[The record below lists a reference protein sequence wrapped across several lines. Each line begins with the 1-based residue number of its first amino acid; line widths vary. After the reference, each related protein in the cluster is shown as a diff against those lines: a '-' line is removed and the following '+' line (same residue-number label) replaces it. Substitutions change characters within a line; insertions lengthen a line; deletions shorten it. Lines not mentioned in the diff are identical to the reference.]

1 MLLMIYNIVIILIQ
15 LLDELHKLEDISI
28 EVLSTRKIK
37 ISLALSQYE
46 LVNDLEYMWYFL

>member
-46 LVNDLEYMWYFL
+46 LVNDLEYM